1 MTWSPR
7 AVRAL
12 AAGLA
17 ALLLV
22 VGYWWWAG
30 RARSVI
36 PLPEESAVSV
46 DDSGLVAQVV
56 VHVAGKVRQPGVVRL
71 PAGSRVI
78 DAVEAAGG
86 VRAGA
91 HAGDINLARTLTDG
105 EQIVVGRRSGTDVD
119 GKSASNASGSGE
131 ATSTLVDINTA
142 TTSELESLPGIG
154 PVLAGRIVQWR
165 TDNGPFTAVDVLGEV
180 SGIGE
185 SLLEQLRPLVRV

>member
-1 MTWSPR
+1 MLWSPR
-7 AVRAL
+7 AIRAL

-30 RARSVI
+30 RARSVM
-36 PLPEESAVSV
+36 PLSEEGAVSV

-56 VHVAGKVRQPGVVRL
+56 VHVTGKVLRPGVVRL
-71 PAGSRVI
+71 PAGSRVV

-91 HAGDINLARTLTDG
+91 RAGDINLARTLTDG
-105 EQIVVGRRSGTDVD
+105 EQIVVGRRTRTEAESTGVD
-119 GKSASNASGSGE
+119 GAPGAG
-131 ATSTLVDINTA
+131 TSTLVNINTA

-165 TDNGPFTAVDVLGEV
+165 TDNGPYTDIDVLGEV

>member
-1 MTWSPR
+1 MLWSPR
-7 AVRAL
+7 AIRAL

-36 PLPEESAVSV
+36 PLSEEGAVSV

-56 VHVAGKVRQPGVVRL
+56 VHVTGKVLRPGVVRL
-71 PAGSRVI
+71 PAGSRVV

-91 HAGDINLARTLTDG
+91 RAGDVASVAGNRSAGRAH
-105 EQIVVGRRSGTDVD
+105 RRS
-119 GKSASNASGSGE
+119 
-131 ATSTLVDINTA
+131 
-142 TTSELESLPGIG
+142 
-154 PVLAGRIVQWR
+154 R
-165 TDNGPFTAVDVLGEV
+165 
-180 SGIGE
+180 
-185 SLLEQLRPLVRV
+185 